1 MKQYQQKL
9 ICQQD
14 ELKRMRQE
22 LLDHEHDII
31 NDARQKLKNREQR
44 NFDVVELLAD
54 GLEMSEKI
62 NQVSWQ
68 IFRKSA
74 QVNPEILQTD
84 LMNLE
89 EMCEL
94 EKLGLSRK
102 LNHLNGQ
109 HNGSKINQDLMNR
122 LVSVKQDSVKLKTD
136 MEKVNIKK
144 FNSLLT
150 YFMILKI

>member
-1 MKQYQQKL
+1 
-9 ICQQD
+9 
-14 ELKRMRQE
+14 MRQE

-74 QVNPEILQTD
+74 QVNPEIFCRPT
-84 LMNLE
+84 
-89 EMCEL
+89 
-94 EKLGLSRK
+94 
-102 LNHLNGQ
+102 
-109 HNGSKINQDLMNR
+109 
-122 LVSVKQDSVKLKTD
+122 
-136 MEKVNIKK
+136 
-144 FNSLLT
+144 
-150 YFMILKI
+150 

>member
-74 QVNPEILQTD
+74 QVNPEIFCRPT
-84 LMNLE
+84 
-89 EMCEL
+89 
-94 EKLGLSRK
+94 
-102 LNHLNGQ
+102 
-109 HNGSKINQDLMNR
+109 
-122 LVSVKQDSVKLKTD
+122 
-136 MEKVNIKK
+136 
-144 FNSLLT
+144 
-150 YFMILKI
+150 